1 MNKNILIFFISLIWT
16 SISLAQE
23 YKISKSTGRL
33 VINVPGV
40 TVEGYDGTEIVIK
53 KDTLNEIKFKSNG
66 YELSKSPNRLNIIT
80 SRANIGE
87 TDRMK
92 GLKLINESG
101 LVDNTNMGIQ
111 IKEEAGVITISQVS
125 KRDFIKLYIKVPKN
139 IKIKYFYSDFIN
151 SQNLVFLN
159 LEEELEVNSGFSSI
173 KIENVTGPT
182 LVKTTKGN
190 IEVVL
195 SSTIKNPISLI
206 SQEGFLDL
214 NLPVSSNVNIT
225 TNSTLGDVFV
235 SPDLKLNI
243 EKQDQPSP
251 YINFGS
257 NKLKSKMNGGGT
269 EVSLVT
275 IYGNIYL
282 RTQKF
287 N

>member
-1 MNKNILIFFISLIWT
+1 MNNIILIFISFIWAN
-16 SISLAQE
+16 ISLAQE

-53 KDTLNEIKFKSNG
+53 KDTSNVVESKSNG
-66 YELSKSPNRLNIIT
+66 YELAKSPNRLNIMS
-80 SRANIGE
+80 SRVNSGE

-92 GLKLINESG
+92 GLNLINESG

-111 IKEEAGVITISQVS
+111 IKEEAGVITVSQVS
-125 KRDFIKLYIKVPKN
+125 KRDFIKIHIRVPKN

-151 SQNLVFLN
+151 SKNLVFIN
-159 LEEELEVNSGFSSI
+159 IEEELEVNSGFSSI

-195 SSTIKNPISLI
+195 KSAIKNPISLI
-206 SQEGFLDL
+206 SHEGFIDL

-235 SPDLKLNI
+235 SPDLNLNI
-243 EKQDQPSP
+243 ERQDQPPP
-251 YINFGS
+251 YVNFGS
-257 NKLKSKMNGGGT
+257 KKVKSKMNGGGI